1 MARTISTKLELSIS
15 LEKLQS
21 ERTELAE
28 ELKQAEAYANELEVK
43 IESLGNAKHKAQSWI
58 GPLAEQ
64 LEMSIKKTLHLHQL
78 EIERH
83 FRAMIPSPHAFDQIE
98 MQVRENR
105 LELGIRYRNQSSDIG
120 EPYLYLSNAQLNVLA
135 LSIFLSLGSK
145 QTWSNVDSLL
155 LDDPVQHLDDL
166 DALFFFGYCSCCGVG
181 SVWSETTNNSFN
193 MRQKSVWLNEKEVL
207 SSCVG
212 WSYI

>member
-1 MARTISTKLELSIS
+1 
-15 LEKLQS
+15 
-21 ERTELAE
+21 
-28 ELKQAEAYANELEVK
+28 
-43 IESLGNAKHKAQSWI
+43 
-58 GPLAEQ
+58 
-64 LEMSIKKTLHLHQL
+64 MSIKKTLHLHQL

-166 DALFFFGYCSCCGVG
+166 DALSFLDTVRAVALGRFGQKRQIILSTCDRNLYGLMKLLGQGSSKLLRRLVLHLARYRCQKAMGV
-181 SVWSETTNNSFN
+181 N
-193 MRQKSVWLNEKEVL
+193 Q
-207 SSCVG
+207 
-212 WSYI
+212 